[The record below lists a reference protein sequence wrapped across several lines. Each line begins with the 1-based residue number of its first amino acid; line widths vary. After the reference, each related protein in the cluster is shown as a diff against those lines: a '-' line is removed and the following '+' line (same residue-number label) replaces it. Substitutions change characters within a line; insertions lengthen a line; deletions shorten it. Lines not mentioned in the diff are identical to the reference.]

1 MTTKPDET
9 SERIYTGV
17 LRLAELVESQLPD
30 HVPDESSRVF
40 LVGWGLLACLMRQ
53 ACVVIRLQRD
63 GFELE
68 AAPNQRLM
76 IEYMAKLRHL
86 AEHGETAIDSMNSA
100 TKYAVSSLLYEVD
113 QKGHF
118 PVDAATRATAA
129 TTVSTEV
136 PKRPTD
142 QYNNVGNVVK
152 DFGGPFHELWKAIT
166 ALSHPGTAAAQLF
179 FKSESDGN
187 VLYATPQGQPMPTI
201 TQARALLTYQALLE
215 GMHAFNRIMPNEPWA
230 AELDQICADIDIPRL
245 RRRRHGSDA

>member
-9 SERIYTGV
+9 SERIHTGV
-17 LRLAELVESQLPD
+17 LRLAELVGSQLPD
-30 HVPDESSRVF
+30 DVPYERPRAF

-100 TKYAVSSLLYEVD
+100 TRYAVGGLLNEVD

-118 PVDAATRATAA
+118 PVDAVTRATAA
-129 TTVSTEV
+129 TTASTEV

-142 QYNNVGNVVK
+142 QYNHVGKVVK
-152 DFGGPFHELWKAIT
+152 DFGGPFHELWKALT

-179 FKSESDGN
+179 FKYEPEGN
-187 VLYATPQGQPMPTI
+187 VLYDVPQGQAEPPI
-201 TQARALLTYQALLE
+201 TQARTLLTYQALLE
-215 GMHAFNRIMPNEPWA
+215 GMYAFNRIMPDAPWA
-230 AELDQICADIDIPRL
+230 AELDQICVDIDIPRL
-245 RRRRHGSDA
+245 R